1 MIMCPRSSSFD
12 GAVSVSYRPS
22 VPHPPISPSGVES
35 PSRLGQSRLDDVGM
49 RSLESKL
56 ELLHAQRE
64 LSALR
69 CQTFIDQIESAFQ
82 SQPPTQAD
90 RLARRP
96 PSVRARRASLDLSRA
111 ESAQLAQELRFY
123 DEPARFAR
131 SHSHSAS
138 ASPAAAVPRP
148 RFPRSKSHRGPS
160 RGSSPSPAAFVRRH
174 SSPGVARHSPSLSFS
189 SAGTDGPEGLSCS
202 LGVRASNA
210 GARESFMVSR
220 PSLKDRLPVGASCT
234 CALELDIEATEAAV
248 QHLAGATVLVAGR
261 KESIRAHNLGQTA
274 QHLSQK

>member
-22 VPHPPISPSGVES
+22 VPHPPISPSGVET

-69 CQTFIDQIESAFQ
+69 CQTFIDQLESAFQ

-123 DEPARFAR
+123 DEPAR
-131 SHSHSAS
+131 
-138 ASPAAAVPRP
+138 
-148 RFPRSKSHRGPS
+148 
-160 RGSSPSPAAFVRRH
+160 
-174 SSPGVARHSPSLSFS
+174 
-189 SAGTDGPEGLSCS
+189 
-202 LGVRASNA
+202 
-210 GARESFMVSR
+210 
-220 PSLKDRLPVGASCT
+220 VGASCT